1 MHYLLVFFTFIVM
14 SSGCQKTNV
23 QSVNDSLIIRTGTSF
38 GMCVGDKCRKDYVLN
53 GTSLTLTH
61 GGQNRGTPL
70 PSKTCQKPI
79 AAADW
84 NALKT
89 AVNLGTF
96 GQQPDVIGCPDCADG
111 GAEYI
116 ELEQGDTKH
125 RVTFPYG
132 QTIAGFEP
140 LVTTLRQQRNQFDS
154 CP

>member
-1 MHYLLVFFTFIVM
+1 MHYLLVFFTFIIM
-14 SSGCQKTNV
+14 SSGCQKTSV

-53 GTSLTLTH
+53 GTSATLTQS
-61 GGQNRGTPL
+61 GSGRGNPI
-70 PSKTCQKPI
+70 PAKTCQKQLS
-79 AAADW
+79 ANDW
-84 NALKT
+84 NALKA
-89 AVNLGTF
+89 AVDFSTF
-96 GQQPDVIGCPDCADG
+96 NQQPDVIGCPDCADG

-116 ELEQGDTKH
+116 ELEQGDSKH

-132 QTIAGFEP
+132 QTIAGFES